1 MAESSL
7 QENVE
12 LMFGNFKY
20 DRIVPFY
27 HSNNNYTVA
36 IMNGKSG
43 LIDFNGKQLTEF
55 IYDDLSKE
63 FVEEFPDD
71 FGWMH
76 FENSWNKYC
85 RMRLNGK
92 WGLLDKNGNIVVDF
106 KYLNPVQE
114 WGENF
119 IIQSEEENF
128 CTQLIIDR
136 NQNVIKELYYD
147 SITPE
152 GEYAF
157 VIKNGK
163 CGLINNEFQTLIKCK
178 YDSLHKM
185 YEHKYLSAYNADK
198 SGVVDLKG
206 NVILD
211 IIYDMVEIAKFDN
224 KYTFSVKSNNKYAL
238 FNEEGIRIA

>member
-1 MAESSL
+1 MTEINLKENAEL
-7 QENVE
+7 K
-12 LMFGNFKY
+12 FGNFKY
-20 DRIVPFY
+20 DKIVPFY
-27 HSNNNYTVA
+27 HSNNDYTVA
-36 IMNGKSG
+36 IINGKSG
-43 LIDFNGKQLTEF
+43 LIDNNGNQLTEF

-63 FVEEFPDD
+63 FVEDFPDD
-71 FGWMH
+71 FGWIH

-106 KYLNPVQE
+106 KYTNPVQE

-119 IIQSEEENF
+119 IIQSEEENS

-136 NQNVIKELYYD
+136 NQNVIKELHYD
-147 SITPE
+147 SVTPE
-152 GEYAF
+152 EEYAF
-157 VIKNGK
+157 VMKNGK
-163 CGLINNEFQTLIKCK
+163 CGLINNKIQTLIECK

-185 YEHKYLSAYNADK
+185 YENKYLSAYNDDK

-224 KYTFSVKSNNKYAL
+224 KYTFRVKYNDKYAL
-238 FNEEGIRIA
+238 YNEQGKRIA